1 MSLPAAWRPQ
11 RWRVKGGG
19 SERNVTAA
27 AAASKGGVDRRPE
40 PGDFCGPSVAL
51 RRASS
56 LASPLAHPQRA
67 PLRQSQV
74 SAWAHACV
82 GSSSSSSGSRRGVA
96 GASVVARARVEA
108 TVAPLKSCLSSFRRH
123 QQADLTAAR
132 ASSNAA
138 AAAGSATSLQA
149 SAPGSTTDVSI
160 QFDNGA
166 DAEGTGATL
175 LTVEAPGADDLLAE
189 ATGVLDALGLRV
201 QSAAIHREGAQDTS
215 GGSSPGGGARLAFR
229 VTGEGGGQVPEPAWE
244 GVRGALAALWGGV
257 GGGALSTMPAIYGVA
272 AEAEVKRLRPLSTGA
287 KGDAAALELAA
298 AEMAQAAAQLVA
310 VEREVHAAADL
321 VLAAEAGGAGAQRS
335 SASFSMS
342 NPVALKAA
350 LDAAESRRAEAAAQ
364 LERRMAAMEAVL
376 ASRRAAA
383 DASLV
388 AVASREPSTAL
399 GDVLSILSG
408 PMPSSQLLSQA
419 SPAAAAAEAALSPE
433 ASPSAAAFAGA
444 AGSMLGAGISSG
456 PAAGSGREIV
466 LQGFNWESHRDKWY
480 KKLESQVDEI
490 AEAGFTAVWL
500 PPPSDSVSAQGYLP
514 RDLYKLDSAYG
525 SEAELRSLVRAL
537 HGRGLK
543 AIADIVINHRCAHT
557 QDEQGR
563 WNRFGGRLPWDESA
577 ICCNNQ
583 RFGGK
588 GAHKTGDDYVAAPNI
603 DHTQE
608 RVRNDLIGEK
618 ERERE
623 RERKREWGGEREKRK
638 RRRSEKNKKL
648 ALKKKKKTS
657 KTLSQDGSSSS
668 APRSASTA
676 GGSTT

>member
-1 MSLPAAWRPQ
+1 M
-11 RWRVKGGG
+11 
-19 SERNVTAA
+19 
-27 AAASKGGVDRRPE
+27 
-40 PGDFCGPSVAL
+40 
-51 RRASS
+51 
-56 LASPLAHPQRA
+56 
-67 PLRQSQV
+67 
-74 SAWAHACV
+74 
-82 GSSSSSSGSRRGVA
+82 
-96 GASVVARARVEA
+96 
-108 TVAPLKSCLSSFRRH
+108 APLKSCLSSFRRH
-123 QQADLTAAR
+123 QKADLTAAR

-342 NPVALKAA
+342 HPVALRAA

-623 RERKREWGGEREKRK
+623 RERESGGEREMERERREKEEEARK
-638 RRRSEKNKKL
+638 TKNL
-648 ALKKKKKTS
+648 LLKKQKKTS

>member
-1 MSLPAAWRPQ
+1 M
-11 RWRVKGGG
+11 
-19 SERNVTAA
+19 
-27 AAASKGGVDRRPE
+27 
-40 PGDFCGPSVAL
+40 
-51 RRASS
+51 
-56 LASPLAHPQRA
+56 
-67 PLRQSQV
+67 
-74 SAWAHACV
+74 
-82 GSSSSSSGSRRGVA
+82 
-96 GASVVARARVEA
+96 
-108 TVAPLKSCLSSFRRH
+108 APLKSCLSSFRRH

-310 VEREVHAAADL
+310 VEREVQAAADL
-321 VLAAEAGGAGAQRS
+321 LLAAEAGGAGAQRS

-623 RERKREWGGEREKRK
+623 RESGGEREMERERREKEEEARKTKNLLLKKIKKIQKLSPRMAQVPPHLDRLRRLEVRLRERVLRGVFPDLHRRDGARHGLRGVLGKKK
-638 RRRSEKNKKL
+638 RREMKRGGNRKKTRAKNERKGKKL
-648 ALKKKKKTS
+648 TLLDLPDLDNLQKKHSFSLKDACGYTDGV
-657 KTLSQDGSSSS
+657 LDYNQD
-668 APRSASTA
+668 AHRQR
-676 GGSTT
+676 

>member
-1 MSLPAAWRPQ
+1 MLAR
-11 RWRVKGGG
+11 
-19 SERNVTAA
+19 AA
-27 AAASKGGVDRRPE
+27 AMA
-40 PGDFCGPSVAL
+40 PSP
-51 RRASS
+51 SS
-56 LASPLAHPQRA
+56 LSSL
-67 PLRQSQV
+67 LRQAKATLTV
-74 SAWAHACV
+74 AR
-82 GSSSSSSGSRRGVA
+82 SSSNA
-96 GASVVARARVEA
+96 
-108 TVAPLKSCLSSFRRH
+108 
-123 QQADLTAAR
+123 
-132 ASSNAA
+132 AA

-149 SAPGSTTDVSI
+149 SAPGSTTTVSI

-175 LTVEAPGADDLLAE
+175 LTVDAPGADDLLAE

-201 QSAAIHREGAQDTS
+201 QSAAIHREGEKDASGSTGTS
-215 GGSSPGGGARLAFR
+215 GGARLAFR

-287 KGDAAALELAA
+287 EGDAAALELAA

-310 VEREVHAAADL
+310 VEREVKAAAEL
-321 VLAAEAGGAGAQRS
+321 LLAAETGGAGAQRT

-342 NPVALKAA
+342 NPVALRGA
-350 LDAAESRRAEAAAQ
+350 LAAAESRRAEAAAQ

-376 ASRRAAA
+376 ASRRAA
-383 DASLV
+383 DASTV
-388 AVASREPSTAL
+388 AVATREPTTAL
-399 GDVLSILSG
+399 GDVLSILNG
-408 PMPSSQLLSQA
+408 PMPSAQLLA
-419 SPAAAAAEAALSPE
+419 DAGAAAAATTAAALSPE
-433 ASPSAAAFAGA
+433 ASPSAAALAGA
-444 AGSMLGAGISSG
+444 AGSMLGAGLSSG

-480 KKLESQVDEI
+480 AKLESQVDEI

-608 RVRNDLIGEK
+608 RVRNDLIGKEK
-618 ERERE
+618 DWERVGRNGRERMRRTKR
-623 RERKREWGGEREKRK
+623 RER
-638 RRRSEKNKKL
+638 S
-648 ALKKKKKTS
+648 KKTKKARS
-657 KTLSQDGSSSS
+657 KKQKLKYQKLLLDRL
-668 APRSASTA
+668 AQVPPHLDRLRRLAV
-676 GGSTT
+676 

>member
-1 MSLPAAWRPQ
+1 
-11 RWRVKGGG
+11 
-19 SERNVTAA
+19 
-27 AAASKGGVDRRPE
+27 
-40 PGDFCGPSVAL
+40 
-51 RRASS
+51 
-56 LASPLAHPQRA
+56 
-67 PLRQSQV
+67 
-74 SAWAHACV
+74 
-82 GSSSSSSGSRRGVA
+82 
-96 GASVVARARVEA
+96 
-108 TVAPLKSCLSSFRRH
+108 
-123 QQADLTAAR
+123 
-132 ASSNAA
+132 
-138 AAAGSATSLQA
+138 
-149 SAPGSTTDVSI
+149 
-160 QFDNGA
+160 
-166 DAEGTGATL
+166 
-175 LTVEAPGADDLLAE
+175 
-189 ATGVLDALGLRV
+189 
-201 QSAAIHREGAQDTS
+201 
-215 GGSSPGGGARLAFR
+215 
-229 VTGEGGGQVPEPAWE
+229 
-244 GVRGALAALWGGV
+244 
-257 GGGALSTMPAIYGVA
+257 
-272 AEAEVKRLRPLSTGA
+272 
-287 KGDAAALELAA
+287 
-298 AEMAQAAAQLVA
+298 
-310 VEREVHAAADL
+310 
-321 VLAAEAGGAGAQRS
+321 
-335 SASFSMS
+335 MS

-608 RVRNDLIGEK
+608 RVRNDLIGER

-623 RERKREWGGEREKRK
+623 REKERVGGRERWRERE
-638 RRRSEKNKKL
+638 E
-648 ALKKKKKTS
+648 KKKKKREKQ
-657 KTLSQDGSSSS
+657 KTCS
-668 APRSASTA
+668 
-676 GGSTT
+676 

>member
-1 MSLPAAWRPQ
+1 MAPTMA
-11 RWRVKGGG
+11 
-19 SERNVTAA
+19 
-27 AAASKGGVDRRPE
+27 
-40 PGDFCGPSVAL
+40 PS
-51 RRASS
+51 
-56 LASPLAHPQRA
+56 P
-67 PLRQSQV
+67 
-74 SAWAHACV
+74 
-82 GSSSSSSGSRRGVA
+82 SSSSPS
-96 GASVVARARVEA
+96 
-108 TVAPLKSCLSSFRRH
+108 LLLSSFRRR
-123 QQADLTAAR
+123 QAGRLNTTAAAR
-132 ASSNAA
+132 ASSRNAAAAA

-149 SAPGSTTDVSI
+149 SAPGSTTTVSI

-201 QSAAIHREGAQDTS
+201 QSAAIHREGEKES
-215 GGSSPGGGARLAFR
+215 NGSNGGGARLAFR

-272 AEAEVKRLRPLSTGA
+272 AEAEVKRLRPLSTGQE
-287 KGDAAALELAA
+287 GDAAALELAA

-310 VEREVHAAADL
+310 VEREVKAAAEL
-321 VLAAEAGGAGAQRS
+321 LLAAESGGAGAQRS

-342 NPVALKAA
+342 NPAALRTA

-383 DASLV
+383 DASIV
-388 AVASREPSTAL
+388 AVAPREPTTAL

-408 PMPSSQLLSQA
+408 PMPSTQLLSQA
-419 SPAAAAAEAALSPE
+419 SAAAAAAAPSPAISPE
-433 ASPSAAAFAGA
+433 ASPSAAFANA
-444 AGSMLGAGISSG
+444 AGGSMLGAAAPGISSG
-456 PAAGSGREIV
+456 PAAGSGREII

-480 KKLESQVDEI
+480 AKLESQLDEI

-525 SEAELRSLVRAL
+525 SEAELRSLVRAM
-537 HGRGLK
+537 HDRGLK
-543 AIADIVINHRCAHT
+543 AIADIVINHRCAHS
-557 QDEQGR
+557 QDDQGR

-608 RVRNDLIGEK
+608 RVRNDLIGK
-618 ERERE
+618 ERGGGLRE
-623 RERKREWGGEREKRK
+623 SGEDGRSVRSKDTKQKLEKKNSQKKNFKKTQKKKLSLKTGWLKFLRTSIGFDGWRFDYVKGYSGEFARTYIDATVPDMAFGEYWVRRRKRKIEGE
-638 RRRSEKNKKL
+638 
-648 ALKKKKKTS
+648 T
-657 KTLSQDGSSSS
+657 
-668 APRSASTA
+668 
-676 GGSTT
+676 